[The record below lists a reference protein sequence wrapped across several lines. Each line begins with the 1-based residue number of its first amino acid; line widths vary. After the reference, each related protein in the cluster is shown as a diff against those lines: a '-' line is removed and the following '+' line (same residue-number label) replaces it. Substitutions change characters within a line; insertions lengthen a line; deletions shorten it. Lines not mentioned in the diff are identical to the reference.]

1 MYKFWNFITD
11 EADGRVLRLEGP
23 IDDEAFWG
31 DEVTPD
37 AFREELEAEEGDV
50 TVWINSPGGNVFA
63 AAEIYSMLREH
74 KGKITVKIGSLA
86 ASAASVIA
94 MAGDKVLMSPVAM
107 LMVHDPQ
114 TIAMGSEADLQRAI
128 DSLKG
133 VKESIINAY
142 EAKTGLDRTEIA
154 ELMAKESWIDAK
166 EAVEKG
172 FADKVLYIKESRSKG
187 KEPEEIEEEIKASIK
202 EEYRRYYEAF
212 AGKAFFSRIP
222 CANEPAAKAE
232 DEPCEDPRAQEDV
245 EQPKE
250 GIEPVSLQVEPAKL
264 PAEPQEEPA
273 KLPLSNL
280 PVTCGVPVGLQV
292 EPDEVTPTHSAPKT
306 AEISQH
312 LGANGADLGDAAENT
327 GDSKPDLKADGV
339 PVISQVETAEVTVSN
354 LMEPHEKGVSSHLKT
369 DGADQ
374 VEKPSDKAPKTGE
387 SGEVAGVCEADVAP
401 DTEPVCLQS
410 ETAEVPAMTQ
420 PVPYEEPVSMQPKT
434 DTTDPPIIGLD
445 GKTEDGAM
453 PYELLKNQLEFLK

>member
-1 MYKFWNFITD
+1 MYKFWNFIID

-37 AFREELEAEEGDV
+37 AFREELEAEDGDV

-114 TIAMGSEADLQRAI
+114 TIAIGSEADLQRAI

-154 ELMAKESWIDAK
+154 DLMAKESWIDAK

-172 FADKVLYIKESRSKG
+172 FADKVLYVKGSRSKG

-202 EEYRRYYEAF
+202 EEYRRYYEGHT
-212 AGKAFFSRIP
+212 GKALFSRIP
-222 CANEPAAKAE
+222 CADESAAKAE
-232 DEPCEDPRAQEDV
+232 DELCKDPGAQEDV
-245 EQPKE
+245 EQPKK
-250 GIEPVSLQVEPAKL
+250 GIEPVSLQGEPAKI

-273 KLPLSNL
+273 KLPLSNQ
-280 PVTCGVPVGLQV
+280 PVAC
-292 EPDEVTPTHSAPKT
+292 
-306 AEISQH
+306 
-312 LGANGADLGDAAENT
+312 
-327 GDSKPDLKADGV
+327 GV
-339 PVISQVETAEVTVSN
+339 PVISQVEPDEVAPTNHAPKKAEIAQHLGVNEADLGDDAENEGDFKLDQAADGVPVSSQVETAEVADSN
-354 LMEPHEKGVSSHLKT
+354 LVEPHEIPVSSDLKA

-374 VEKPSDKAPKTGE
+374 VGKPRDKAPKTGE
-387 SGEVAGVCEADVAP
+387 SGEDAGNSEAHIEP
-401 DTEPVCLQS
+401 DAEPIGSHS
-410 ETAEVPAMTQ
+410 ETAEVPVETQ
-420 PVPYEEPVSMQPKT
+420 TAPHEEPVSMPPKV
-434 DTTDPPIIGLD
+434 DASDPPTIGLD